1 MYKSSLI
8 SSVFL
13 FSLADSIAYWSRL
26 SPAAVFFSLVLRG
39 IHLFCC
45 LFILLPSN
53 AVHKNN
59 KALFLKQTKNLFY
72 HFSLKYTHITAI
84 SVGQKNIGNYNKD
97 RQNQQSAIAYV
108 TRSNWFAF
116 GWLFLFFFT
125 IIAFQQSV
133 YQCCI
138 RRFFFF
144 LFCFFDFKH
153 CYSRMTFWKKKKKS
167 NCLDFQNYTSF
178 LLPFTIPLQCN
189 DMTVLTRALMTSLN
203 MKHLWTNALSGTCT
217 VHNFLPELH
226 PWGETS
232 CRGFSK

>member
-1 MYKSSLI
+1 M
-8 SSVFL
+8 FL

-26 SPAAVFFSLVLRG
+26 SPAAVFFSLVIHR

-84 SVGQKNIGNYNKD
+84 SVGQKNIRNYNKG

-116 GWLFLFFFT
+116 GWLFLFFFP
-125 IIAFQQSV
+125 IIAFQQTV
-133 YQCCI
+133 YQCFYKE
-138 RRFFFF
+138 FFCFV
-144 LFCFFDFKH
+144 LFCRFQTLLYPNDFLQKKTKVIV
-153 CYSRMTFWKKKKKS
+153 CISRMTLLFCSLLQFLYSAMIWQCWPELS
-167 NCLDFQNYTSF
+167 WYLWIWNISEQMLYHVHAQCIIFYQNYIPGER
-178 LLPFTIPLQCN
+178 LPVEA
-189 DMTVLTRALMTSLN
+189 VLNKLDPA
-203 MKHLWTNALSGTCT
+203 WED
-217 VHNFLPELH
+217 F
-226 PWGETS
+226 
-232 CRGFSK
+232 